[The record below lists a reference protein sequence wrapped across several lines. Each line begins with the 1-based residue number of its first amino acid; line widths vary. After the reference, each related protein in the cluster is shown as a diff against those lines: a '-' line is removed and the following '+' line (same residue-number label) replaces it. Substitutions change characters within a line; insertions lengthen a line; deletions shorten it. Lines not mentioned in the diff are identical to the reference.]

1 MAKNSSRVLRSYN
14 LDLPQVEFLKALSFF
29 TDQSKSQLVRDAIDL
44 LIERKMAE
52 GFADQID
59 KYMTNDDDD
68 TTVTKEEAA

>member
-14 LDLPQVEFLKALSFF
+14 LDLIQVEFLKALSFF
-29 TDQSKSQLVRDAIDL
+29 TDISKSQLVRDAIDL

-59 KYMTNDDDD
+59 KYMTNDD
-68 TTVTKEEAA
+68 EEVKQEG